1 MSAKPSDPDAGVR
14 IARDRLAR
22 REAPFLWQEAARR
35 MAERLPLLR
44 LQPAQ
49 VLDLGCAWGDGLAL
63 LRAQYPQA
71 RIVGIEP
78 SPRLAEAART
88 RHAARGWLQRLRAAP
103 ATEIACGALHESP
116 AGAVAAAQLLW
127 SNLALGWAADTGALF
142 AAWNRLLL
150 PDGVLMFT
158 TFGPD
163 TLRELREPGV
173 LELGIEAPSWID
185 MHDLGDLLV
194 AQGFAE
200 PVMDME
206 LLRLRWGDA
215 DAALRELA
223 QLGRAPHAA
232 THPGLR
238 TPRAWQ
244 RLREWLLARAA
255 ASSHGQVELSFEL
268 VYGHAF
274 KPATSRAE
282 HGVASIGVEQIGGRG
297 RSRPR

>member
-1 MSAKPSDPDAGVR
+1 MSAKPSESDASVR

-22 REAPFLWQEAARR
+22 HEAPFLWQEAARR

-63 LRAQYPQA
+63 LRGQYPQA

-78 SPRLAEAART
+78 SPRLAEAARA

-103 ATEIACGALHESP
+103 ATEVACGALHQAP
-116 AGAVAAAQLLW
+116 AAGAGAAQLLW
-127 SNLALGWAADTGALF
+127 SNLAVGWAADAAALF

-163 TLRELREPGV
+163 TLRELREPGM
-173 LELGIEAPSWID
+173 LEAGFEAPSWTD

-223 QLGRAPHAA
+223 QLGRAPHVAIRR
-232 THPGLR
+232 GLR
-238 TPRAWQ
+238 TPRAWL
-244 RLREWLLARAA
+244 RLRERLQARAA

-274 KPATSRAE
+274 KPTTSRAE
-282 HGVASIGVEQIGGRG
+282 HGVASIGIEQIGGRG
-297 RSRPR
+297 HSRPR